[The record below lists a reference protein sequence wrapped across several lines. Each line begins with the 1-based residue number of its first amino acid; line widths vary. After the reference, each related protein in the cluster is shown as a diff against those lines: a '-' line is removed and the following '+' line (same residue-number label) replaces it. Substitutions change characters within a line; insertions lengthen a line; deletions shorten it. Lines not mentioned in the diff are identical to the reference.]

1 MGCHTI
7 QGYVFAEPMF
17 EHEYLAW
24 TRDAGFVPHRPPDI
38 SGQA

>member
-17 EHEYLAW
+17 EDEYMAW
-24 TRDAGFVPHRPPDI
+24 TRDSRP
-38 SGQA
+38 SRSVA